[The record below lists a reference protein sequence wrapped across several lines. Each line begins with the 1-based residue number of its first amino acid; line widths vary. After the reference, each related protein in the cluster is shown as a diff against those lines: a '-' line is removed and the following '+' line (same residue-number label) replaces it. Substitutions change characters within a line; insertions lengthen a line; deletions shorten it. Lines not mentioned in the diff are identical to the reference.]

1 MELFKKNDLK
11 RVQSPDFN
19 VYETVKRREK
29 PAGID
34 KDRKKKLVKITNLMN
49 EHDKQYYLNL
59 PETI

>member
-19 VYETVKRREK
+19 VYETVKRREN
-29 PAGID
+29 PTGID

-49 EHDKQYYLNL
+49 ENDKQYYLNL